1 MFLTLAFLSFFFVV
15 AYLTLYPVTLEI
27 LAHLRLI
34 FLPFLCLAYVTFA
47 FEPLI
52 VSVSLG
58 ALGLSSASIVLT

>member
-34 FLPFLCLAYVTFA
+34 FLPFLFLAYVTFA
-47 FEPLI
+47 FEALI